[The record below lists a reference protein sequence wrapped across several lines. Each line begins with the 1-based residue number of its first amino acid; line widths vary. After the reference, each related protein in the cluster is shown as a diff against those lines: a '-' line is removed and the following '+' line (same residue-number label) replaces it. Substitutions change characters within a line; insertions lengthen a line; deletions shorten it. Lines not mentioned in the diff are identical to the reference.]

1 MLEEISNIKKDIEE
15 YIEVKFDLF
24 RLQTAE
30 NISRILSNSV
40 TAVIFIC
47 LLCIILLF
55 LSFAAGYFCASLLN
69 SNGLGFLCVA
79 GFYGLILA
87 IFMILRKR
95 IIQRPIIKA
104 VVKLFFPKSGDNEKD
119 LQ

>member
-15 YIEVKFDLF
+15 YIEVKFDLL

-40 TAVIFIC
+40 TTVILIC
-47 LLCIILLF
+47 FLCIILLF
-55 LSFAAGYFCASLLN
+55 LSFAAGYFLASLLN

-79 GFYGLILA
+79 GFYGLMLA
-87 IFMILRKR
+87 IFMVFRKQ

-104 VVKLFFPKSGDNEKD
+104 VVKLFFPKSGDNEKNS
-119 LQ
+119 